1 MEIKR
6 DKLHEE
12 SEILLFDIHEE
23 CKKLNDNIVNL
34 CNFIK
39 KKYNKEIPKNKSKT
53 PKK

>member
-23 CKKLNDNIVNL
+23 FKKLNNNISDL
-34 CNFIK
+34 CNLIK
-39 KKYNKEIPKNKSKT
+39 KNYNNEIPKNKSKT